1 MAANAPTATRPG
13 SRNTIAAP
21 VIVDFFLSGLGFYCV
36 VPVLPTIIGILTR
49 NPDPLLTGTALF
61 TFTFAYKGGSLFCA
75 NTLQRLP
82 VRTTTAGGLVIAGAG
97 FLLLHGMTHPVG
109 ILACLVLAG
118 LGVSANNIS
127 ARVLVALTQ
136 AEPTARNTAFAYI
149 QVAINVA
156 AAVGPLAANLL
167 LGDHPRVLLPVIAG
181 IFLLTASLMFV
192 LVPRDLRPADSATRK
207 PRGLRVV
214 ADMVRDPR
222 VRTVSLLT
230 LVGSVMY
237 GQFFSAFAIHITHV
251 TDSPTVRGA
260 YYTMNAVIIVA
271 GQVLV
276 TRLTNRAL
284 GRGHTP
290 GIILCV
296 GIAVFGVS
304 FLLLALPGPSIALTF
319 LAVGVFATAEMVFSP
334 MVSTAYAQLGG
345 DRPMVEVF
353 NFRQV
358 NATLGESLGGFAGG
372 ALFTTLFQHRL
383 GPAYWAGAALIGLA
397 TAAATAA
404 FHRREGRPAITTLPG
419 AGKEA

>member
-1 MAANAPTATRPG
+1 MAADATTARSG
-13 SRNTIAAP
+13 SRGTIAAP
-21 VIVDFFLSGLGFYCV
+21 VVVDFLLSGLGFYCL

-49 NPDPLLTGTALF
+49 HPDPLLTGTALF
-61 TFTFAYKGGSLFCA
+61 AFTFAYKGGSLFFA

-82 VRTTTAGGLVIAGAG
+82 VRATTAGGLVIAGAG

-109 ILACLVLAG
+109 ILASLVLAG

-136 AEPTARNTAFAYI
+136 AESTARNTAFAHI

-156 AAVGPLAANLL
+156 AAVGPLAANLV

-181 IFLLTASLMFV
+181 IFVLTAVLMFA
-192 LVPRDLRPADSATRK
+192 LVPRGLRPSDSATRR
-207 PRGLRVV
+207 PLGLRVV

-237 GQFFSAFAIHITHV
+237 GQFFSAFAIHVTHV
-251 TDSPTVRGA
+251 TDSPAVRGA
-260 YYTMNAVIIVA
+260 YYTVNAVVIVA
-271 GQVLV
+271 GQVVV

-284 GRGHTP
+284 GRGHAP
-290 GIILCV
+290 WAVIRV
-296 GIAVFGVS
+296 GIAVFGLS
-304 FLLLALPGPSIALTF
+304 FLLLALPGASIALTF

-358 NATLGESLGGFAGG
+358 SATLGESLGGFAGG

-383 GPAYWAGAALIGLA
+383 GWAYWAGAALLGLA
-397 TAAATAA
+397 TTAA
-404 FHRREGRPAITTLPG
+404 FHRREAAVRQ
-419 AGKEA
+419 